1 MKQERR
7 IIIDQT
13 AYDVVIS
20 DDQETLLAARAAGR
34 VPVGLVGTSQQELSA
49 AHYLVEGL
57 DGADDTFLERV
68 VRREMGLPWI
78 IGESGR
84 LLVREF
90 TMEDCSAVLP
100 EPEDGEADRVFYTP
114 DQLEAYIRGQYGFY
128 EYGVWAVVRKCDG
141 RIVGKA
147 GITAFEEQ
155 PELGYHI
162 FLPFRRHG
170 YAEEACR
177 IILDYIRE
185 EYDCPVCAVTLRSNT
200 ASRRLLE
207 KLGFTPVDQ
216 KCNEAGPI
224 RYQSVRN
231 C

>member
-7 IIIDQT
+7 IILDQT

-20 DDQETLLAARAAGR
+20 DQRETLLAARAAGR
-34 VPVGLVGTSQQELSA
+34 VPVGLLGTSREDLGA
-49 AHYLVEGL
+49 ARYLITDL

-68 VRREMGLPWI
+68 VRREKGMPWI
-78 IGESGR
+78 IGESER

-90 TMEDCSAVLP
+90 TMEDCGAVLP

-114 DQLEAYIRGQYGFY
+114 DKLEAYIRGQYGFY

-141 RIVGKA
+141 ALVGKA
-147 GITAFEEQ
+147 GITALEEQ

-162 FLPFRRHG
+162 FWPFRRNG

-185 EYDCPVCAVTLRSNT
+185 EYGGPVCAVTLCSNT

-207 KLGFTPVDQ
+207 KLRFTLADQ
-216 KCNEAGPI
+216 KYNEAGQTRC
-224 RYQSVRN
+224 RYVRN